1 MSTIVQPSQHLSA
14 STSNIATPSPLL
26 EIFQSS
32 HFNLNLDLIPL
43 TLFKNFKMK
52 LSTSV
57 LSLCS
62 FIVTVTATA
71 NQFNN
76 TGTQVI
82 LSDSDL
88 ARAQYYRQNREVVNI
103 EITTADDSI
112 VDVESPF
119 MKMEVQ

>member
-1 MSTIVQPSQHLSA
+1 M
-14 STSNIATPSPLL
+14 
-26 EIFQSS
+26 
-32 HFNLNLDLIPL
+32 